1 MKTMA
6 IGICCAFA
14 FLSYEQTPAAN
25 NGLRFKSEPMPD
37 WNARFEQKQGWIGG
51 DGAYSVGLKPDRVV
65 WLFSDTWIGKIQD
78 GKRIDATIVNN
89 TLAIQTGRDAKAS
102 LEFIVRRNDQQKAE
116 AFITPKNGRGWYWLF
131 SGAAIDDHLLMFL
144 AQIEKTNDPGVFG
157 FRQIDQWLGVVKNPH
172 DHPLKWDIEQRPVP
186 FVSFTPERNT
196 TFGAAT
202 LIADGFLYI
211 YGTDEDISA
220 KNRSRHLI
228 VARVPV
234 AQADNFDAWR
244 FFANGEWVKDH
255 RQATR
260 IAANM
265 ASEGSVSYLPVLKQ
279 YVLVYT
285 DRGLSDKI
293 MMRTAAN
300 PWGPW
305 SEVTQV
311 FTCPE
316 MKTDKNLFTYA
327 AKAHPMVSADDEL
340 IISYVVNSFDFWQ
353 VARDARLYW
362 PRFVRVKFSTAK

>member
-1 MKTMA
+1 MKMLALMLSTLSVA
-6 IGICCAFA
+6 VICA
-14 FLSYEQTPAAN
+14 QTPASKTN
-25 NGLRFKSEPMPD
+25 WTFRTETLPE

-51 DGAYSVGLKPDRVV
+51 DGAYSVGLKPDRVA

-78 GKRIDATIVNN
+78 GKRFDATIVNN
-89 TLAIQTGRDAKAS
+89 TLAIQTGRDAKAP
-102 LEFIVRRNDQQKAE
+102 LEFVVRRNDQQKAE
-116 AFITPKNGRGWYWLF
+116 AFVTPKNGRGWYWLF
-131 SGAAIDDHLLMFL
+131 SAASLEDRLLMFL

-172 DHPLKWDIEQRPVP
+172 EHPLKWQIEQWPVP

-202 LIADGFLYI
+202 VIADGYFYI
-211 YGTDEDISA
+211 FGTDEEVA
-220 KNRSRHLI
+220 GKNRSRHLI
-228 VARVPV
+228 VARAPV
-234 AQADNFDAWR
+234 TQADNFNAWR

-260 IAANM
+260 IAGDM

-279 YVLVYT
+279 FVLVYT

-293 MMRTAAN
+293 MIRTAAN
-300 PWGPW
+300 PCGPW
-305 SEVTQV
+305 SEATQV
-311 FTCPE
+311 YTCPK

-340 IISYVVNSFDFWQ
+340 VISYVVNSFDFWQ
-353 VARDARLYW
+353 VARDAKLYW
-362 PRFVRVKFSTAK
+362 PRFVRVKFSTTK